1 VGSPKTSPL
10 RQVFRILRWTTYI
23 AATITLAMVFH
34 AAPPPVIGTNPQAA
48 AHMEQKIEAV
58 EEAVASG
65 QSATLRL
72 DQSEL
77 NSYLASH
84 LDISP
89 APSAVVAP
97 GAHSPDTSTSDVP
110 MPSGTSA
117 QQVEQVRSSVRDVKV
132 ELVE

>member
-1 VGSPKTSPL
+1 MRLPRSRTMSSPITLKSSQHNDDFGSPKTSPL
-10 RQVFRILRWTTYI
+10 RQVFRIVRWTTYI

-89 APSAVVAP
+89 APSAVV
-97 GAHSPDTSTSDVP
+97 
-110 MPSGTSA
+110 
-117 QQVEQVRSSVRDVKV
+117 
-132 ELVE
+132 